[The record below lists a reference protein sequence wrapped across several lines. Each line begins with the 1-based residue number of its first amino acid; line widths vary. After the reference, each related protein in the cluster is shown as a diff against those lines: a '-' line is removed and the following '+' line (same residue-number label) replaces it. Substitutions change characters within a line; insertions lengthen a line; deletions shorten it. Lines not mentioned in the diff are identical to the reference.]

1 MKKETNA
8 NPIVLVT
15 GGSRGI
21 GRATCLAFAK
31 AGYDV
36 AVNYAG
42 NQAAAE
48 DTAQACR
55 ELNPEGKV
63 AVYAAN
69 VADADAV
76 DAMFKAVKA
85 DFGALD
91 VLVNNAGITR
101 DNLIALTKPEDFDAV
116 VATDLRGVFLC
127 MKAASRIMMRQR
139 HGRIINVSSVVGLRG
154 NAGQVSYSA
163 AKAGVVGMT
172 KSLAKEL
179 GRRNITVNAVAPG
192 FIQTDMTGA
201 LDDKQK
207 ATATQNIPLNRLGT
221 PEDIAGVIAFLA
233 SDAAAYI
240 TGQVLPVDGG
250 MAI

>member
-1 MKKETNA
+1 MKDTTNA
-8 NPIVLVT
+8 TPVVLVT

-36 AVNYAG
+36 AVNFAG
-42 NQAAAE
+42 NESAAQE
-48 DTAQACR
+48 TADACR
-55 ELNPEGKV
+55 ALNPEGKI
-63 AVYAAN
+63 AVYRAD

-76 DAMFKAVKA
+76 DALFKKIKA
-85 DFGALD
+85 DYGRLD

-116 VATDLRGVFLC
+116 IATDLRGVFLC
-127 MKAASRIMMRQR
+127 MKAAGRMMMRQR

-154 NAGQVSYSA
+154 NAGQVSYAA
-163 AKAGVVGMT
+163 AKAGVIGMT

-179 GRRNITVNAVAPG
+179 GRRNVTVNAVAPG
-192 FIQTDMTGA
+192 FIQTDMTDA

-207 ATATQNIPLNRLGT
+207 DAAAKDIPLNRLGT
-221 PEDIAGVIAFLA
+221 PEDVAGVIAFLA
-233 SDAAAYI
+233 SDAASYI
-240 TGQVLPVDGG
+240 TGQVIPVDGG

>member
-154 NAGQVSYSA
+154 NTGQVSYSA

-179 GRRNITVNAVAPG
+179 GLRNITVNAVAPG

-207 ATATQNIPLNRLGT
+207 AAATQNIPLNRLGT

>member
-1 MKKETNA
+1 MKQQTNA

-31 AGYDV
+31 AGYDI

-42 NQAAAE
+42 NEAAAQE
-48 DTAQACR
+48 TAQACH
-55 ELNPEGKV
+55 ELNPDGKT
-63 AVYAAN
+63 AVYGAD

-85 DFGALD
+85 DFGGLD

-192 FIQTDMTGA
+192 YVQTDMTGA

-207 ATATQNIPLNRLGT
+207 AAASQYIPLNRLGT

-233 SDAAAYI
+233 SDAASYI

>member
-1 MKKETNA
+1 MKESNHVT
-8 NPIVLVT
+8 PTVLVT

-36 AVNYAG
+36 AVNFAG
-42 NQAAAE
+42 NEAAAQE
-48 DTAQACR
+48 TADACR
-55 ELNPEGKV
+55 ALNPKGKI
-63 AVYAAN
+63 AVCRAD

-76 DAMFKAVKA
+76 EALFKQIKA
-85 DFGALD
+85 DYGRLD

-116 VATDLRGVFLC
+116 IATDLRGVFLC
-127 MKAASRIMMRQR
+127 MKAAGRMMMRQR
-139 HGRIINVSSVVGLRG
+139 CGRIINVSSVVGLRG
-154 NAGQVSYSA
+154 NAGQVSYAA

-179 GRRNITVNAVAPG
+179 GRRNVTVNAVAPG
-192 FIQTDMTGA
+192 FIQTDMTDA

-207 ATATQNIPLNRLGT
+207 AAAAKDIPLNRLGT
-221 PEDIAGVIAFLA
+221 PEDVAGVIAFLA

-240 TGQVLPVDGG
+240 TGQVIPVDGG

>member
-63 AVYAAN
+63 AVYAAD

-207 ATATQNIPLNRLGT
+207 AAATQNIPLNRLGT